1 MDLKGKT
8 VYVISALKF
17 LNLIETRH
25 DSKKLENNSKLLMK
39 YIDIFKFYKQLLY
52 FYLKNRNSF
61 NLDSK
66 AVKQSVASIIL

>member
-17 LNLIETRH
+17 LNLTLKQ
-25 DSKKLENNSKLLMK
+25 DMNSKKLENNSKLLMK

-61 NLDSK
+61 NLDK
-66 AVKQSVASIIL
+66 